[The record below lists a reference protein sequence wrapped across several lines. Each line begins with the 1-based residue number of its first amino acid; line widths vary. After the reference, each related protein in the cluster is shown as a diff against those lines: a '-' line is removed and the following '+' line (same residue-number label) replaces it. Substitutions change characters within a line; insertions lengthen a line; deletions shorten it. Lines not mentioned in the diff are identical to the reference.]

1 MYAFA
6 LLLAAGSLQ
15 NAQSAPAPLLPE
27 GSIVAQAQARV
38 VTPKSG
44 TGMQL
49 RLLGPDAPADGRVRE
64 FAVLPSRLLEDLER
78 FHAAY
83 PGKTV
88 IVTGALTLYDGRN
101 WLLPVL
107 IEHDSPAATRD
118 VPDVVPVLQDPNDPS
133 HTDAGDDES
142 VADIVADL
150 EGAVSHL
157 RHGIRN
163 SADASALDEAVADDL
178 IIVSRRG
185 RVHRTNGGTWV
196 LLLDADNG
204 RTDAPLVLLPS
215 HVLGEI
221 VQFTRRRGPGAPL
234 LVSGTLQ
241 HYKGRRYLLP
251 SGWRVPRER
260 PNLHR

>member
-15 NAQSAPAPLLPE
+15 NAQRAPAPLLPE
-27 GSIVAQAQARV
+27 GSIVAQAKARV

-44 TGMQL
+44 TGLQL
-49 RLLGPDAPADGRVRE
+49 RLLGPDAPADGRIRE

-78 FHAAY
+78 FHAAF
-83 PGKTV
+83 PGKSVT
-88 IVTGALTLYDGRN
+88 VTGALTLYDGRN

-107 IEHDSPAATRD
+107 IEHDSPTAARD
-118 VPDVVPVLQDPNDPS
+118 VPAVVPVLPDPNDPER
-133 HTDAGDDES
+133 HDAGDDES

-163 SADASALDEAVADDL
+163 SADVSALDEAVADDL
-178 IIVSRRG
+178 VIVSRRG
-185 RVHRTNGGTWV
+185 RVHRTNGGAWV

-215 HVLGEI
+215 RVLGEI
-221 VQFTRRRGPGAPL
+221 AQFTRRRGPGSPL